1 MGRQGLTMGKVLLR
15 RPRLVPAAVR
25 LRRRPRTAASVAPAP
40 VPAAAGDRDW
50 LAFRMELAY
59 GDAGAVPP
67 AEDLADYLQW
77 AREMRM
83 LRGTWR
89 QVPRGGAPR

>member
-1 MGRQGLTMGKVLLR
+1 MGRQGLTIGKILLR
-15 RPRLVPAAVR
+15 RPRLVSAAVR
-25 LRRRPRTAASVAPAP
+25 LGVGLVPRRWWRRRPFLPLP
-40 VPAAAGDRDW
+40 DRDW

-59 GDAGAVPP
+59 GDADAVPS

-89 QVPRGGAPR
+89 PARGVAR